1 MNQIQQLKN
10 LKRIRRIAKLLD
22 TAIGI
27 PGTKFR
33 LGLDPILGLI
43 PGGGDLITAGISA
56 YTIYL
61 ATSFGLE
68 KADLQKMIQNI
79 ALETVVGFVPIA
91 GDIFDAYF
99 KANIRNLEIL
109 ERHLVKN
116 HVLED
121 LEDLDPNSTRDPS
134 LVR

>member
-1 MNQIQQLKN
+1 MNKIQQLKN
-10 LKRIRRIAKLLD
+10 LRRIRKIAKLLD

-33 LGLDPILGLI
+33 IGLDPILGLL

-56 YTIYL
+56 YMIYL
-61 ATSFGLE
+61 ATRFGLE
-68 KADLQKMIQNI
+68 KSEISQMVKNV
-79 ALETVVGFVPIA
+79 ALETAVGFVPIA

-109 ERHLVKN
+109 EKHLAKTEGGLN
-116 HVLED
+116 PDAEALAMATS
-121 LEDLDPNSTRDPS
+121 NN
-134 LVR
+134 

>member
-1 MNQIQQLKN
+1 MNQVQKLKN
-10 LKRIRRIAKLLD
+10 LKRIRQIAKLLD

-33 LGLDPILGLI
+33 FGLDPILGLI

-61 ATSFGLE
+61 ASRFGLE
-68 KADLQKMIQNI
+68 RREIWEMIKNVGI
-79 ALETVVGFVPIA
+79 ETAIGFVPVV

-109 ERHLVKN
+109 ERHLAKTEADNLVTQ
-116 HVLED
+116 ERD
-121 LEDLDPNSTRDPS
+121 LST
-134 LVR
+134 V